1 MSKTFFQGGRKI
13 FWGGEVPPSYGTDYY
28 FVFNAMATT
37 AYHNQSMRDLDKKC
51 TILFLYGSASYS
63 CAQFSYAL

>member
-1 MSKTFFQGGRKI
+1 MLLPHEEKWTL
-13 FWGGEVPPSYGTDYY
+13 PTY

-37 AYHNQSMRDLDKKC
+37 AYHNQFMRDLNKKC
-51 TILFLYGSASYS
+51 TVLFLYGSACYS